1 MNIIK
6 YERLKN
12 GKYKVYLDNED
23 TITLYEDVI
32 LNNNLLI
39 SKHISDLDKLLSEN
53 NEYEAYNK
61 AIKYIGVKMR
71 SKKEIKAYLSKY
83 YEDNIINEILDK
95 LVQNGLINDSKY
107 VYAYYLDK
115 INLSNDGPNKIKDN
129 LLKLGINE
137 EVINNNITVDNKL
150 IYDKLNHLIDKK
162 IKTSKGYSGNILKQR
177 LISYFINQGYDIDMI
192 NEIINTKNLTNI
204 EEGIKE
210 YNKLLNKYKNKY
222 DDYKLD
228 VFIRSK
234 LYAKGFDLDEIKRN
248 ID

>member
-1 MNIIK
+1 MNIVK

-23 TITLYEDVI
+23 TITLYEDII
-32 LNNNLLI
+32 LNNSLLI
-39 SKHISDLDKLLSEN
+39 TKHINDLNSLLEEN
-53 NEYEAYNK
+53 NEYDAYNK
-61 AIKYIGVKMR
+61 AIKYISTKMR
-71 SKKEIKAYLSKY
+71 SKKEIKTYLSKY
-83 YEDNIINEILDK
+83 YEEELVNRTINK
-95 LVQNGLINDSKY
+95 LVSLGLINDSKY

-129 LLKLGINE
+129 LLKIGIKEDIINE
-137 EVINNNITVDNKL
+137 NITVDKAVIFN
-150 IYDKLNHLIDKK
+150 KLNHLIDKK

-177 LISYFINQGYDIDMI
+177 LISYFINLGYDIDMI

-210 YNKLLNKYKNKY
+210 YNKLLNKYKDKY
-222 DDYKLD
+222 DDYKLESL
-228 VFIRSK
+228 IRSK

>member
-1 MNIIK
+1 MNIVK

-12 GKYKVYLDNED
+12 GKYKVYLDNDD

-39 SKHISDLDKLLSEN
+39 SKHIDDLDKILSDN

-61 AIKYIGVKMR
+61 CIKYISTKMR
-71 SKKEIKAYLSKY
+71 SKKEIKTYLSKS
-83 YEDNIINEILDK
+83 YEEELVNRTIGK
-95 LVQNGLINDSKY
+95 LVLNGLINDSNY

-129 LLKLGINE
+129 LLELGISE
-137 EVINNNITVDNKL
+137 EIINKNITVDNKV

-177 LISYFINQGYDIDMI
+177 LISYFINLGYDLDMI
-192 NEIINTKNLTNI
+192 NEIINTKNLVNI

-210 YNKLLNKYKNKY
+210 YNKLLNKYKNKC
-222 DDYKLD
+222 DDYKLEAY
-228 VFIRSK
+228 IRSK

>member
-1 MNIIK
+1 MKIEK

-39 SKHISDLDKLLSEN
+39 SKNIDNLDKILSDN
-53 NEYEAYNK
+53 NEFEAYNK
-61 AIKYIGVKMR
+61 AVKYISVKMR
-71 SKKEIKAYLSKY
+71 SKKEIKAYLNKY
-83 YEDNIINEILDK
+83 YEEDIINRIIDK
-95 LVQNGLINDSKY
+95 LVKNGLINDSKY

-129 LLKLGINE
+129 LLKLGIKEDIINE
-137 EVINNNITVDNKL
+137 NITVDNKV

-162 IKTSKGYSGNILKQR
+162 IKSSKGYSGNILKQR
-177 LISYFINQGYDIDMI
+177 LISYSITQGYDIDMI

-222 DDYKLD
+222 DDYKLESY
-228 VFIRSK
+228 IRSK
-234 LYAKGFDLDEIKRN
+234 LYSKGFDLDEIKRN

>member
-39 SKHISDLDKLLSEN
+39 SKHISDLDKLVSEN

-83 YEDNIINEILDK
+83 YEDDIINEILDK

-115 INLSNDGPNKIKDN
+115 IDLSNDGPNKIKDN

-210 YNKLLNKYKNKY
+210 YNKLLNKYKDKY
-222 DDYKLD
+222 DDYKLESL
-228 VFIRSK
+228 IRSK

>member
-39 SKHISDLDKLLSEN
+39 SKHISDLDKLVSEN

-83 YEDNIINEILDK
+83 YEDDIINEILDK

-115 INLSNDGPNKIKDN
+115 IDLSNDGPNKIKDN

>member
-1 MNIIK
+1 MNIVK

-39 SKHISDLDKLLSEN
+39 SKHIDNLDKIMSDN
-53 NEYEAYNK
+53 DEYEAYNK
-61 AIKYIGVKMR
+61 SIKYISTKMR
-71 SKKEIKAYLSKY
+71 SKKEIKTYLSKY
-83 YEDNIINEILDK
+83 YENELVNRTIEK
-95 LVQNGLINDSKY
+95 LVKNGLINDSKY

-129 LLKLGINE
+129 LLKLGISE
-137 EVINNNITVDNKL
+137 EVINNNITVDNKV

-222 DDYKLD
+222 DDYKLESY
-228 VFIRSK
+228 IRSK

>member
-83 YEDNIINEILDK
+83 YEDDIINEILDK

>member
-61 AIKYIGVKMR
+61 AVKYIGVKMR

-83 YEDNIINEILDK
+83 YEDDIINGIIDK

-115 INLSNDGPNKIKDN
+115 INLSNDGPNKIKDS
-129 LLKLGINE
+129 LLKLGIKEDIINE
-137 EVINNNITVDNKL
+137 NITVDNKV

>member
-1 MNIIK
+1 MNIVK

-23 TITLYEDVI
+23 SITLYEDVI

-39 SKHISDLDKLLSEN
+39 NKNIDNLDKILSDN
-53 NEYEAYNK
+53 NEFEAYNK
-61 AIKYIGVKMR
+61 AVKYISVKMR
-71 SKKEIKAYLSKY
+71 SKKEIKAYLNKY
-83 YEDNIINEILDK
+83 YEEDIINRIIDK
-95 LVQNGLINDSKY
+95 LVKNGLINDSKY

-115 INLSNDGPNKIKDN
+115 IDLSNDGPNKIKDN

-177 LISYFINQGYDIDMI
+177 LISYFINLGYDLDMI
-192 NEIINTKNLTNI
+192 NEIINTKNLVNI
-204 EEGIKE
+204 EDGIKE

>member
-1 MNIIK
+1 MKIEK

-39 SKHISDLDKLLSEN
+39 SKHIDNLEDLLSEN

-61 AIKYIGVKMR
+61 AVKYISIKMR
-71 SKKEIKAYLSKY
+71 SKKEIKAYLSKC
-83 YEDNIINEILDK
+83 YEEDIINRIIDK
-95 LVQNGLINDSKY
+95 LVKNGLINDSKY

-129 LLKLGINE
+129 LLKLGIRE
-137 EVINNNITVDNKL
+137 DVINENITVDKKV

-177 LISYFINQGYDIDMI
+177 LISYFITQGYDIDMI

-222 DDYKLD
+222 DDYKLESY
-228 VFIRSK
+228 IRSK

>member
-61 AIKYIGVKMR
+61 AVKYIGVKMR
-71 SKKEIKAYLSKY
+71 SKKEIKVYLSKY
-83 YEDNIINEILDK
+83 YEDDIINGILDK

-115 INLSNDGPNKIKDN
+115 INLSNDGPNKIKDD

-137 EVINNNITVDNKL
+137 EVINNNITVDNKV

>member
-83 YEDNIINEILDK
+83 YEDDIINEILDK

-115 INLSNDGPNKIKDN
+115 IDLSNDGPNKIKDN

>member
-1 MNIIK
+1 MNIVK

-23 TITLYEDVI
+23 TITLYEDII
-32 LNNNLLI
+32 LNNSLLI
-39 SKHISDLDKLLSEN
+39 TKHIDDLNSLLEEN
-53 NEYEAYNK
+53 NEYDAYNK
-61 AIKYIGVKMR
+61 AIKYISTKMR
-71 SKKEIKAYLSKY
+71 SKKEIKTYLSKY
-83 YEDNIINEILDK
+83 YEEELVNRTINK
-95 LVQNGLINDSKY
+95 LVSLGLINDSKY

-129 LLKLGINE
+129 LLKLGIKE
-137 EVINNNITVDNKL
+137 DIIIENITVDKTVIFN
-150 IYDKLNHLIDKK
+150 KLNHLIDKK

-177 LISYFINQGYDIDMI
+177 LISYFINLGYDIDMI

-210 YNKLLNKYKNKY
+210 YNKLLNKYKDKY
-222 DDYKLD
+222 DDYKLESL
-228 VFIRSK
+228 IRSK

-248 ID
+248 IN

>member
-61 AIKYIGVKMR
+61 AVKYIGVKMR
-71 SKKEIKAYLSKY
+71 SKKEIKVYLSKY
-83 YEDNIINEILDK
+83 YEDDIINGILDK

-115 INLSNDGPNKIKDN
+115 INLSNDGPNKIKDD

-137 EVINNNITVDNKL
+137 EVINNNITVDNKV

-204 EEGIKE
+204 EEGIK
-210 YNKLLNKYKNKY
+210 
-222 DDYKLD
+222 
-228 VFIRSK
+228 
-234 LYAKGFDLDEIKRN
+234 
-248 ID
+248 

>member
-12 GKYKVYLDNED
+12 GKYKVYLDNEN

-39 SKHISDLDKLLSEN
+39 SKHISDLDKLVSEN

-61 AIKYIGVKMR
+61 AVKYIGVKMR

-83 YEDNIINEILDK
+83 YEDDIINEILDK

-228 VFIRSK
+228 VFIRTK